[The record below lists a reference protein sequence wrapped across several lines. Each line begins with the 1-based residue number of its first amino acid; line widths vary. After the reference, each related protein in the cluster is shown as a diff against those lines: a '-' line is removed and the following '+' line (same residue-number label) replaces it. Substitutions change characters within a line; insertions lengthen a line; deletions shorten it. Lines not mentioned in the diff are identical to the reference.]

1 MFSSHHKCDAQF
13 SIRANLWPS
22 AFVKENL
29 SCYLKIKVLILRI
42 TVVMVVFLLSKLL
55 WTWQVWCSEE
65 ATERKA
71 KVLSPAEWAKKKR
84 ECRERVRLH
93 KLKKKKS
100 LSVPNIP
107 TSSADEGKVYETP
120 QALRKALSRVKQ
132 VLPNSPRKKRAVISK
147 LAKSA
152 DGISS

>member
-1 MFSSHHKCDAQF
+1 MS
-13 SIRANLWPS
+13 
-22 AFVKENL
+22 KEEKRVQGKGSL
-29 SCYLKIKVLILRI
+29 
-42 TVVMVVFLLSKLL
+42 T
-55 WTWQVWCSEE
+55 Q
-65 ATERKA
+65 TE
-71 KVLSPAEWAKKKR
+71 
-84 ECRERVRLH
+84 
-93 KLKKKKS
+93 KKKS